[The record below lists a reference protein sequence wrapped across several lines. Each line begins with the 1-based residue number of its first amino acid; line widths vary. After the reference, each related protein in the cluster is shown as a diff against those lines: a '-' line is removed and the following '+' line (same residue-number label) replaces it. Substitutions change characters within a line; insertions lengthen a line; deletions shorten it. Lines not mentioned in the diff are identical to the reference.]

1 MKKIYL
7 AISVEEN
14 GKYYAFADTI
24 KVGENL
30 MVHVGRYKADVLH
43 LCESKK
49 EAEELV
55 MRWNAVHKANG
66 TFLFS
71 EPNF

>member
-55 MRWNAVHKANG
+55 MR
-66 TFLFS
+66 
-71 EPNF
+71 